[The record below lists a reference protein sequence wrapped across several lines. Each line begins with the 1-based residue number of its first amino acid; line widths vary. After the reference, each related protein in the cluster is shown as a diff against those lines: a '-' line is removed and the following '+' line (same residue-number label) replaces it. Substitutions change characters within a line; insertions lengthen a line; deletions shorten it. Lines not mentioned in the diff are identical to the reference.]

1 MTKLTY
7 VEALNVALE
16 VVTDEAVVE
25 KLKALKA
32 SIEKRNAG
40 ERKPTKTQ
48 VANEALKAD
57 IVALLADGTARTITE
72 IMAEVPSL
80 EGAKAQKVSAL
91 VTQLKNANVLKREE
105 VKRKAYFSLA

>member
-7 VEALNVALE
+7 VDALNVALE
-16 VVTDEAVVE
+16 AVTDEAVVE
-25 KLKALKA
+25 KLEALKA
-32 SIEKRNAG
+32 SIVKRNSG

-48 VANEALKAD
+48 VANEAIKAD

-72 IMAEVPSL
+72 IGAEVTSL
-80 EGAKAQKVSAL
+80 EGAKPQKVSAL
-91 VTQLKNANVLKREE
+91 VTQLKNAGVLKREE